1 MFTVTIDNALTVTLK
16 SDDYGKAVK
25 TAFRLYSSLEEA
37 EGEHTIVVYDNFL
50 GKELINW
57 NTARRIIYTT

>member
-25 TAFRLYSSLEEA
+25 TAYRLYSALCDS
-37 EGEHTIVVYDNFL
+37 EGEHTVVVYDNYL
-50 GKELINW
+50 QMQIISW
-57 NTARRIIYTT
+57 NTTAWEG